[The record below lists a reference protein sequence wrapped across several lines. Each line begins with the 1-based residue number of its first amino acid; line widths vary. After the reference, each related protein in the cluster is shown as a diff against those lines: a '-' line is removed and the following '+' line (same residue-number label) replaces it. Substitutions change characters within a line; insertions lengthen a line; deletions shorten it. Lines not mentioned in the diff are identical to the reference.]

1 MPNSSFWREAVQAAV
16 YEAATAGKRAQLEQ
30 QEVLYNYHWEH
41 AQATTRVAIRLAELT
56 GADREVVEAAAW
68 LHDVAKAD
76 SDDHGRDG
84 AIAARQILART
95 DYPPA
100 KIDAVAQ
107 AIARHVRPKTDE
119 PVEPLEV
126 AVLWDAD
133 KLIQLGVTCALHY
146 AVYLIAH
153 GTPTTAELLD
163 QLRCDI
169 EWQEKLVHGLNTPPA
184 RAAGR
189 RRMEAFQALCQ
200 QGLRE
205 LAADDLE

>member
-1 MPNSSFWREAVQAAV
+1 MPNLSSWREVVQAAA
-16 YEAATAGKRAQLEQ
+16 YDAAMAEERARLGR
-30 QEVLYNYHWEH
+30 QEIPYNYRWEH
-41 AQATTRVAIRLAELT
+41 VQATVRVAIRLAELT
-56 GADREVVEAAAW
+56 GADREVIEAAAW

-100 KIDAVAQ
+100 KVEAMAQ
-107 AIARHVRPKTDE
+107 AIARHVGLKNDE
-119 PVEPLEV
+119 PVEPLEA

-133 KLIQLGVTCALHY
+133 KLTKLGVTIALHY
-146 AVYLIAH
+146 AGYLIAQ
-153 GTPTTAELLD
+153 GSTTTAELLD
-163 QLRCDI
+163 RLRDAG
-169 EWQEKLVHGLNTPPA
+169 WQEGVVHSLNTSPA

-200 QGLRE
+200 QGLHE
-205 LAADDLE
+205 LGANDIE